1 MTVVSVEPEILRL
14 SHKLEQFGLA
24 KASAKVYVA
33 LSASGNSSANR
44 LAELSGVHRVEV
56 YRRLDELLRL
66 GFVSVNIGRPST
78 YQATDPHLVLE
89 QLTET
94 KIQDTLKLS
103 EARDSLLKELAGVQN
118 QNLTHQKD
126 EGSTYQLIAGRRK
139 GYAESERMVESARNE
154 ILRVISSNDLIR
166 NQRFGLIDSYRA
178 RAKMGI
184 RVRIISDFSR
194 VPKRLVHL
202 CVGSFS
208 VRHSPA
214 SAVRLLVVD
223 RHSVLLGAVSNDSE
237 MAIDSLED
245 KYLVMNDERIA
256 NAMALLFESLWS
268 SSVAGKELL

>member
-1 MTVVSVEPEILRL
+1 MSVEPEILRL

-118 QNLTHQKD
+118 QNPTHQKD